1 MVPSVSRSAA
11 EPGAKASI
19 VPELTERQ
27 FEAKAVEA
35 KRVKRLDLRLPAV
48 RNTRPAASAK
58 PLFVLEMVQ
67 VAGATVFSKE
77 AIATSYRPLLRK
89 TVSELDL
96 LNIVE
101 SITERYH
108 ASGYTLS
115 RAILSPQDID
125 NGRLRITVLEGRIDD
140 IVIKGNGRS
149 ASARD
154 ACWSPFSRTARSVS
168 TCSSGTCCSS
178 TTHQVCVSPT

>member
-1 MVPSVSRSAA
+1 MGDAGLLGGRQYDAAAGKGGARWLALGLRAAGVGLLLLVPSVSRSAA

-35 KRVKRLDLRLPAV
+35 KRVKRLDLQLPAV

-89 TVSELDL
+89 
-96 LNIVE
+96 
-101 SITERYH
+101 RY
-108 ASGYTLS
+108 
-115 RAILSPQDID
+115 
-125 NGRLRITVLEGRIDD
+125 
-140 IVIKGNGRS
+140 RS
-149 ASARD
+149 WI
-154 ACWSPFSRTARSVS
+154 C
-168 TCSSGTCCSS
+168 
-178 TTHQVCVSPT
+178 